1 MAQETAIAYGI
12 EFYVGRRSRDRALSD
27 IKAAGEMVNLQASRS
42 YKAGA
47 QQREKEHATSV
58 GKLRKNSKDAV
69 EALATTRDKAI
80 AGATSSMKALTPMSP
95 EDALSTGKIDSSQLD
110 AYTNKFSAQLRAMG
124 GSLAEFSNSASNL
137 GMEFEGTDQASIM
150 KGFGEGDA
158 QQRKAALD
166 DLDTRQKRRADVI
179 NSLKKEQEI
188 RTQSLKIA
196 KERKK
201 VLSGKKGELAN
212 EKAKLDAMKKTD
224 AGFKAQKKLV
234 SDLRKEQTANNKL
247 IKSQPELLKEI
258 EAEMEKQEGMKKTD
272 IQLLRELKRLHSELS
287 GEEIRTS
294 KVIRANKDKERQLD
308 KGKREASQKAI
319 LQLKE
324 QNRLMQEYSRHIDD
338 AAAQIGGTLKTA
350 FVVGTAAIA
359 ALNYKLME
367 VVGAFQEFETQL
379 VNANSIWQV
388 TNETLF
394 SISDQVVK
402 FGTEFGINMGQ
413 ASEGLYQYASAGVS
427 AAQSMEM
434 LNHTLKLSM
443 AVQGDHNTL
452 SKLTVQTIMGFG
464 MTMDDTA
471 MVTDKFAHSIN
482 KSLIEWD
489 DLASS
494 VKFALPF
501 FTSTGQS
508 IDQLLGGLEIL
519 TNRALEAGIA
529 GRGLRQALA
538 EFAQHA
544 DDNTAAFRKMGVEIM
559 NTDGT
564 MKQLTEIAQE
574 FNRAMGD
581 GATDMDVMI
590 TLMED
595 LNVRGAT
602 AFVHLA
608 QNADEFESAVNNL
621 SNSAGSAHE
630 MAMIQQ
636 NSLANQIQ
644 VVKNAMLAPFLLSD
658 KIGEEAGYLNKF
670 AKEVHG
676 IVDVVEGLFIKTM
689 DDGSIALTKMGKIIR
704 DFVIG
709 SLITAKEI
717 LVIVVKVM
725 GDFSR
730 EGNSMVG
737 LLQLF
742 AVPLKIV
749 AKLMD
754 KFNGGFIESV
764 VQYKLMNS
772 LLPINSVML
781 AQNLGAMMKQSE
793 MTKQAVMWRGKEFT
807 QTQIANIQ
815 KQHEITLETT
825 LTTTKRT
832 KTEASLASLKVA
844 KLEAAMNIT
853 LAGSFKVLM
862 MSQMA
867 TQMAMMGVAVL
878 TQKFAKDSPGWAAAI
893 GALGGAFVGLSM
905 AMHMVDGAKND
916 LSTPV
921 PTGFFV
927 KAAIMG
933 AAAGAAYNIAM
944 QQLMKPPDMSSF
956 AVPQTDYSTM
966 DTGGRFMKRRSY
978 DMGGYT
984 QDHGLAVL
992 QKGETVISKTQN
1004 MLGGASGSGI
1014 TLNIHGDVYDSDNF
1028 AQKISEVL
1036 PIAMRKTNDIGGI

>member
-1 MAQETAIAYGI
+1 MAKETAIAYGI

-27 IKAAGEMVNLQASRS
+27 IKAAGELVNLQASRS

-47 QQREKEHATSV
+47 QQREKEHAISV

-69 EALATTRDKAI
+69 EALSDTRDKAI
-80 AGATSSMKALTPMSP
+80 AGATSSMKALTPMTP
-95 EDALSTGKIDSSQLD
+95 EDALASGKIDTSQLD
-110 AYTNKFSAQLRAMG
+110 AYTNKFSSQLRAMG

-166 DLDTRQKRRADVI
+166 DLDTRQKRRSDVI
-179 NSLKKEQEI
+179 KGLTKEHDLRKESLK
-188 RTQSLKIA
+188 LA

-201 VLSGKKGELAN
+201 VLSGKKGELAQ

-224 AGFKAQKKLV
+224 AGYKAQKILV
-234 SDLRKEQTANNKL
+234 RDLRKEQTANNKL
-247 IKSQPELLKEI
+247 IKSQPDLLQKI
-258 EAEMEKQEGMKKTD
+258 EEEMEKQEGMKKTD
-272 IQLLRELKRLHSELS
+272 IGLLRELKRLHSELT
-287 GEEIRTS
+287 GEEIRTG
-294 KVIRANKDKERQLD
+294 KIIRDNKNKERQLD
-308 KGKREASQKAI
+308 KEKREADAKAI
-319 LQLKE
+319 QQLKE

-379 VNANSIWQV
+379 INANSIWQES
-388 TNETLF
+388 NETLF
-394 SISDQVVK
+394 NISDQVVE
-402 FGTEFGINMGQ
+402 FGTKFGINMGQ
-413 ASEGLYQYASAGVS
+413 ASEGLYQYASAGVE
-427 AAQSMEM
+427 AGQAMEM

-464 MTMDDTA
+464 MEFSDAA

-494 VKFALPF
+494 IKFALPF

-508 IDQLLGGLEIL
+508 IDQLLGGLEVL

-544 DDNTAAFRKMGVEIM
+544 DDNQAAFRKMGVEIM
-559 NTDGT
+559 NTDGS

-574 FNRAMGD
+574 FNTAMGD

-608 QNADEFESAVNNL
+608 QNADEFEAAVNNL

-636 NSLANQIQ
+636 ESLANQIQ

-670 AKEVHG
+670 AMEIHG
-676 IVDVVEGLFIKTM
+676 IVDVVENLFIKTLA
-689 DDGSIALTKMGKIIR
+689 DGTIELTKMGEIIR

-709 SLITAKEI
+709 ALMQAKDV
-717 LVIVVKVM
+717 LLIVVDTIKQ
-725 GDFSR
+725 FSE
-730 EGNSMVG
+730 EGHSMQG
-737 LLQLF
+737 LLKAF
-742 AVPLKIV
+742 AAPLIV
-749 AKLMD
+749 VTKLMRLFGD
-754 KFNGGFIESV
+754 GFLEGIIHFKIMNG
-764 VQYKLMNS
+764 
-772 LLPINSVML
+772 LLPINSAL
-781 AQNLGAMMKQSE
+781 
-793 MTKQAVMWRGKEFT
+793 
-807 QTQIANIQ
+807 IATNIQ
-815 KQHEITLETT
+815 MMMSDINVKAAVGTSNMSLM
-825 LTTTKRT
+825 
-832 KTEASLASLKVA
+832 KTYHALA
-844 KLEAAMNIT
+844 
-853 LAGSFKVLM
+853 

-867 TQMAMMGVAVL
+867 VSGAFMAVAL
-878 TQKFAKDSPGWAAAI
+878 ITQKFAKDSPALAAAI
-893 GALGGAFVGLSM
+893 GAVGGALVGYSIAMNM
-905 AMHMVDGAKND
+905 ASVATN
-916 LSTPV
+916 PV
-921 PTGFFV
+921 NGVLLGVPWQ
-927 KAAIMG
+927 KAAITG
-933 AAAGAAYNIAM
+933 AIVGGAYNLMM
-944 QQLMKPPDMSSF
+944 QQLLAPPDISEYNI
-956 AVPQTDYSTM
+956 PDTDYTTM

-992 QKGETVISKTQN
+992 QKGETVIPKTQN

>member
-1 MAQETAIAYGI
+1 MAKETAIAYGI

-47 QQREKEHATSV
+47 QQREREHADSV

-80 AGATSSMKALTPMSP
+80 AGATSSMKALTPMTP
-95 EDALSTGKIDSSQLD
+95 EDALASGKIDTSQLD

-137 GMEFEGTDQASIM
+137 GMEFEGTDDASIM

-166 DLDTRQKRRADVI
+166 DLDTRSKRRNDGI
-179 NSLKKEQEI
+179 KIIKKENELVKE
-188 RTQSLKIA
+188 TLKTA
-196 KERKK
+196 KDRKK
-201 VLSGKKGELAN
+201 ILSGPKGELAVAR
-212 EKAKLDAMKKTD
+212 EKLKLMKKTD
-224 AGFKAQKKLV
+224 VGYKQQNKLV
-234 SDLRKEQTANNKL
+234 NKLAKEQTTNNKI
-247 IKSQPELLKEI
+247 IKSQLKIYEDNI
-258 EAEMEKQEGMKKTD
+258 EEMEKQKDLKEAD

-308 KGKREASQKAI
+308 KGKREADQRAI
-319 LQLKE
+319 QQLKE

-388 TNETLF
+388 SNETLF

-402 FGTEFGINMGQ
+402 FGTKFGINMGQ

-658 KIGEEAGYLNKF
+658 KIGQEAGYLNQF
-670 AKEVHG
+670 AMEVHG
-676 IVDVVEGLFIKTM
+676 IVDVVQGLFIETM
-689 DDGSIALTKMGKIIR
+689 DDGSVALTNMGEIMR

-709 SLITAKEI
+709 ALMQAKEVLII
-717 LVIVVKVM
+717 LVHTM
-725 GDFSR
+725 TQFAE
-730 EGNSMVG
+730 EGHSMQG
-737 LLQLF
+737 LLKAF
-742 AVPLKIV
+742 AAPLLAV
-749 AKLMD
+749 TKLMRLFGD
-754 KFNGGFIESV
+754 GFLEGIV
-764 VQYKLMNS
+764 HFKIMNS
-772 LLPINSVML
+772 LLPINSAL
-781 AQNLGAMMKQSE
+781 IG
-793 MTKQAVMWRGKEFT
+793 
-807 QTQIANIQ
+807 ANIQ
-815 KQHEITLETT
+815 MMIKDVD
-825 LTTTKRT
+825 TK
-832 KTEASLASLKVA
+832 SIV
-844 KLEAAMNIT
+844 
-853 LAGSFKVLM
+853 AGSNMSLM
-862 MSQMA
+862 KSYNALAMSQMMVQGTFLA
-867 TQMAMMGVAVL
+867 MALL
-878 TQKFAKDSPGWAAAI
+878 TQKFAKDSPYLAAAI
-893 GALGGAFVGLSM
+893 GAVGGALIGYSVAANMAGVASNPANAAALGAPYYTAIGVGAL
-905 AMHMVDGAKND
+905 
-916 LSTPV
+916 
-921 PTGFFV
+921 
-927 KAAIMG
+927 
-933 AAAGAAYNIAM
+933 AGAAYNLMM
-944 QQLMKPPDMSSF
+944 QQLLAPPKI
-956 AVPQTDYSTM
+956 AKYQGTADYSTM